1 MLEGALPLEFV
12 YAAALAMLLTQLRQN
27 APIAEVLTSVQR
39 LCALARVGGVRLTRD
54 LFADHPHL
62 PVADAVGVLHDAM
75 ADLGITRIDIDSTT
89 TDTEFV
95 KLGGL
100 LNLEQDPNGEALREA
115 ARDLGLWNIRLW
127 FDGDSVPA
135 GGVPV
140 SAAQA
145 RQESDADEAARGA
158 AARGAAVAAVESG
171 ALQEALARQDARATC
186 RILHDAMH
194 TSAFATGATP
204 EALHLV
210 VEALVTEQAEL
221 NTVQA
226 VLEHAREA
234 GARTVFAHLMAAP
247 DVHERRLL
255 FDVAAALPAIVP
267 VAREYIGNGT
277 WYVVRN
283 AAALLG
289 ESKQPAAVDDLTR
302 LLKHSDTRVRMAA
315 VVALGKIGGQTA
327 MTRLE
332 SVLFDSSVDVRNR
345 ALSIVFSAPDAEVA
359 PTTRV
364 QVHEE
369 ELTLEYQLEVIA
381 ALAHVQTARA
391 RSRLAELARQDS
403 HALDVLQVRLAAIG
417 ALCTGHRPAADVVLH
432 SLRDDPSTLVRER
445 IQAALG

>member
-1 MLEGALPLEFV
+1 MPLEFV
-12 YAAALAMLLTQLRQN
+12 YAAALAMLLTQLRHN
-27 APIAEVLTSVQR
+27 APITDVLTSVQR
-39 LCALARVGGVRLTRD
+39 LCALARVGSVRLTRD
-54 LFADHPHL
+54 LLAHHPHES
-62 PVADAVGVLHDAM
+62 VAEAVAVLHDAM
-75 ADLGITRIDIDSTT
+75 VGLGLARIDIDSTT

-100 LNLEQDPNGEALREA
+100 LNLEQDPDGEALREA

-127 FDGDSVPA
+127 FEGETIPT

-140 SAAQA
+140 SPAQA
-145 RQESDADEAARGA
+145 RSDIAADAAARGA

-171 ALQEALARQDARATC
+171 ELEDALVRQDARATC

-194 TSAFATGATP
+194 TVAFTTGATP

-221 NTVQA
+221 NIVQA

-234 GARTVFAHLMAAP
+234 GARTVFMHLMAAP

-255 FDVAAALPAIVP
+255 FDVAAALPDIGL
-267 VAREYIGNGT
+267 VAREHIGSGT

-302 LLKHSDTRVRMAA
+302 LLKHGDTRVRMAA

-332 SVLFDSSVDVRNR
+332 SVLFDPSADVRNR
-345 ALSIVFSAPDAEVA
+345 ALSIVFSAPDAEA
-359 PTTRV
+359 ASTTRV
-364 QVHEE
+364 PIHEE

-381 ALAHVQTARA
+381 ALAHVRTARA
-391 RSRLAELARQDS
+391 RSRLVELARQDS

-417 ALCTGHRPAADVVLH
+417 ALCTGHRPAADAVLH
-432 SLRDDPSTLVRER
+432 GLRDDPSSLVRER

>member
-1 MLEGALPLEFV
+1 MPLEFV

-39 LCALARVGGVRLTRD
+39 LCALARVGSVRLTRD
-54 LFADHPHL
+54 LLAEHPHDG
-62 PVADAVGVLHDAM
+62 VADAVAVLHDAM
-75 ADLGITRIDIDSTT
+75 AGLDLARIDIDTTT
-89 TDTEFV
+89 TDTEFI

-100 LNLEQDPNGEALREA
+100 LNLEQDPSGEALREA

-127 FDGDSVPA
+127 FEGEAVPT

-140 SAAQA
+140 SVAQA
-145 RQESDADEAARGA
+145 RHDSAVDEAARGA

-171 ALQEALARQDARATC
+171 ELEDALARQDARATC

-194 TSAFATGATP
+194 TSVFGTGATP

-226 VLEHAREA
+226 VLEHAREV
-234 GARTVFAHLMAAP
+234 GARTVFTHLMAAP

-255 FDVAAALPAIVP
+255 FDVATALPDIVP
-267 VAREYIGNGT
+267 IAREHIGNGT

-302 LLKHSDTRVRMAA
+302 LLKHSDARVRMAA

-332 SVLFDSSVDVRNR
+332 SVLFDPSVDVRNR
-345 ALSIVFSAPDAEVA
+345 ALSIVFAAPDSDVA
-359 PTTRV
+359 ATPLVT
-364 QVHEE
+364 VHEE

-381 ALAHVQTARA
+381 ALAHVHTARA
-391 RSRLAELARQDS
+391 RNRLAELARQDS

-417 ALCTGHRPAADVVLH
+417 ALCTGHRPAADVVLR

>member
-1 MLEGALPLEFV
+1 MPLEFV

-39 LCALARVGGVRLTRD
+39 LCALARVGSVRLTRD
-54 LFADHPHL
+54 LLAEHPHDG
-62 PVADAVGVLHDAM
+62 VADAVAVLHDAM
-75 ADLGITRIDIDSTT
+75 AGLDLARIDIDTTT
-89 TDTEFV
+89 TDTEFI

-100 LNLEQDPNGEALREA
+100 LNLEQDPRGEALREA

-127 FDGDSVPA
+127 FEGEAVPT

-145 RQESDADEAARGA
+145 RHDSAADEAARGA

-171 ALQEALARQDARATC
+171 ELEDALARQDARATC

-234 GARTVFAHLMAAP
+234 GARTVFTHLMAAP

-255 FDVAAALPAIVP
+255 FDVATALPDIVP
-267 VAREYIGNGT
+267 VAREHIGNGT

-283 AAALLG
+283 AAALMG

-302 LLKHSDTRVRMAA
+302 LLKHSDARVRMAA

-327 MTRLE
+327 MARLE
-332 SVLFDSSVDVRNR
+332 SVLFDPSVDVRNR
-345 ALSIVFSAPDAEVA
+345 ALSIVFAAPDSDVA
-359 PTTRV
+359 ATPLV
-364 QVHEE
+364 AVHEE

-381 ALAHVQTARA
+381 ALAHVHTARA
-391 RSRLAELARQDS
+391 RNRLAELARQDS

-417 ALCTGHRPAADVVLH
+417 ALCTGHRPAADAVLR
-432 SLRDDPSTLVRER
+432 SLSNDPSALVRER
-445 IQAALG
+445 VQAALG

>member
-1 MLEGALPLEFV
+1 LPLEFV

-27 APIAEVLTSVQR
+27 APIAEVLVSVQR
-39 LCALARVGGVRLTRD
+39 LCALARVGSVRLTRD
-54 LFADHPHL
+54 LLLQHPHES
-62 PVADAVGVLHDAM
+62 VAEAVAVLHHAM
-75 ADLGITRIDIDSTT
+75 AGLGLARIDIDTTT

-100 LNLEQDPNGEALREA
+100 LNLEQDPDGEALREA
-115 ARDLGLWNIRLW
+115 ARDLGLWNVRLW
-127 FDGDSVPA
+127 FDGESVPT

-140 SAAQA
+140 SVAQTASNSAA
-145 RQESDADEAARGA
+145 EVAARGA

-171 ALQEALARQDARATC
+171 ELEEALARQDARATC

-234 GARTVFAHLMAAP
+234 GARAVFAHLMAAP

-255 FDVAAALPAIVP
+255 FDVAAALPDIVL
-267 VAREYIGNGT
+267 VAREHIGNGT

-289 ESKQPAAVDDLTR
+289 ESKQAAAVDDLTR
-302 LLKHSDTRVRMAA
+302 LLKHGDARVRMAA

-332 SVLFDSSVDVRNR
+332 SVLFDPSVDVRNR
-345 ALSIVFSAPDAEVA
+345 ALSIVFSAPDADAVPA
-359 PTTRV
+359 PRM
-364 QVHEE
+364 QVHDE

-391 RSRLAELARQDS
+391 RARLADLARQDS

-417 ALCTGHRPAADVVLH
+417 ALCTGHRPAADVILN
-432 SLRDDPSTLVRER
+432 SLRDDPSALVRER
-445 IQAALG
+445 IQVALG

>member
-1 MLEGALPLEFV
+1 MPLEFV
-12 YAAALAMLLTQLRQN
+12 YAAALAMLLSQLRQN

-39 LCALARVGGVRLTRD
+39 LCALARVGGVSLTRE
-54 LFADHPHL
+54 LLATHPH
-62 PVADAVGVLHDAM
+62 DAVTDAVTDAFAVLHEAM
-75 ADLGITRIDIDSTT
+75 AGLQLARIDIDSTT

-100 LNLEQDPNGEALREA
+100 FNLEQQPGREGQREA
-115 ARDLGLWNIRLW
+115 ARELGLWNIRLW
-127 FDGDSVPA
+127 FDGDAVPT

-140 SAAQA
+140 SPAPTRPDSAA
-145 RQESDADEAARGA
+145 DVAARGA

-171 ALQEALARQDARATC
+171 ELDAALARQDARATC

-194 TSAFATGATP
+194 TTAFTTGATT

-221 NTVQA
+221 NAVQA
-226 VLEHAREA
+226 VLEQAREA
-234 GARTVFAHLMAAP
+234 GARTVFTHLMAAP

-255 FDVAAALPAIVP
+255 FDVAAALPDIVP
-267 VAREYIGNGT
+267 VAREHISNGT
-277 WYVVRN
+277 WYVARN

-302 LLKHSDTRVRMAA
+302 LLKHSDARVRMAA

-332 SVLFDSSVDVRNR
+332 SVLFDPSVDVRNR
-345 ALSIVFSAPDAEVA
+345 ALSIVFSAPDSEVA
-359 PTTRV
+359 PAARV
-364 QVHEE
+364 TVHDE
-369 ELTLEYQLEVIA
+369 ELTLEYQLEMIT

-391 RSRLAELARQDS
+391 RHRLAELARQDS
-403 HALDVLQVRLAAIG
+403 QALDVLQVRLAAIG
-417 ALCTGHRPAADVVLH
+417 ALCAGHRPAADAVLR
-432 SLRDDPSTLVRER
+432 SLTDDPSALVRER
-445 IQAALG
+445 VQAALG

>member
-1 MLEGALPLEFV
+1 LPLEFV

-27 APIAEVLTSVQR
+27 APIAEVLVSVQR
-39 LCALARVGGVRLTRD
+39 LCALARVGSVRLTRD
-54 LFADHPHL
+54 LLDHHPHDS
-62 PVADAVGVLHDAM
+62 VAEAVAVLHDAM
-75 ADLGITRIDIDSTT
+75 AGVGLARIDIDTTT

-100 LNLEQDPNGEALREA
+100 LNLEQDPNGDALREA

-127 FDGDSVPA
+127 FDGETLPT
-135 GGVPV
+135 GGVPMSIAQTAV
-140 SAAQA
+140 NSAA
-145 RQESDADEAARGA
+145 EEAARGA

-171 ALQEALARQDARATC
+171 ELQDALARQDARATC
-186 RILHDAMH
+186 RILHDVMH

-221 NTVQA
+221 NTVQV

-234 GARTVFAHLMAAP
+234 GARTVFTHLMAAP

-255 FDVAAALPAIVP
+255 FDVAAALPDIVP
-267 VAREYIGNGT
+267 VAREFISNGT

-289 ESKQPAAVDDLTR
+289 ESKQTSAVDDLTR
-302 LLKHSDTRVRMAA
+302 LLKHGDARVRMAA
-315 VVALGKIGGQTA
+315 VVALGKIGGQMA

-332 SVLFDSSVDVRNR
+332 SVLFDQSVDVRNR
-345 ALSIVFSAPDAEVA
+345 ALSIVFSAPDSDTA
-359 PTTRV
+359 PPPRV
-364 QVHEE
+364 TVHEE

-391 RSRLAELARQDS
+391 RARLAELARQDS

-417 ALCTGHRPAADVVLH
+417 ALCTGHRPAADAVLR
-432 SLRDDPSTLVRER
+432 SLRDDPSALVRER
-445 IQAALG
+445 VQAALG

>member
-1 MLEGALPLEFV
+1 MPLEFV

-39 LCALARVGGVRLTRD
+39 LCALARVGSVRLTRD
-54 LFADHPHL
+54 LLAQHPHDG
-62 PVADAVGVLHDAM
+62 VAEAVAVLHDAM
-75 ADLGITRIDIDSTT
+75 AGLDLARIDIDTTT
-89 TDTEFV
+89 TDTEFI

-127 FDGDSVPA
+127 FEGEALPT

-145 RQESDADEAARGA
+145 RHDSAADVAVRGD

-171 ALQEALARQDARATC
+171 ELEDALARQDARATC

-194 TSAFATGATP
+194 TSAFATGATAD
-204 EALHLV
+204 ALHLV

-234 GARTVFAHLMAAP
+234 GARAVFSHLMAAP

-255 FDVAAALPAIVP
+255 FDVAAALPDIVP
-267 VAREYIGNGT
+267 VAREHIDNGA

-289 ESKQPAAVDDLTR
+289 ESKQSTAVDDLTR
-302 LLKHSDTRVRMAA
+302 LLKHSDARVRMAA

-332 SVLFDSSVDVRNR
+332 SVLFDPSVDVRNR
-345 ALSIVFSAPDAEVA
+345 ALSIVFSAPDSDAA
-359 PTTRV
+359 TTTPV
-364 QVHEE
+364 TVHEE
-369 ELTLEYQLEVIA
+369 ELTLEYQLEMIT
-381 ALAHVQTARA
+381 ALAHVHTARA

-417 ALCTGHRPAADVVLH
+417 ALCAGHRPAADMILRG
-432 SLRDDPSTLVRER
+432 LRDDPSALVRER
-445 IQAALG
+445 VQAALG

>member
-1 MLEGALPLEFV
+1 MPLEFV

-27 APIAEVLTSVQR
+27 APIAEVLASVQR
-39 LCALARVGGVRLTRD
+39 LCALARVGSVRLTRD
-54 LFADHPHL
+54 LLAEHPHDG
-62 PVADAVGVLHDAM
+62 VADAVAVLHDAM
-75 ADLGITRIDIDSTT
+75 AGLDLARIDIDTTT
-89 TDTEFV
+89 TDTEFI

-100 LNLEQDPNGEALREA
+100 LNLEQDPRGEALREA

-127 FDGDSVPA
+127 FEGEAVPT

-145 RQESDADEAARGA
+145 RHDSAADEAARGA

-171 ALQEALARQDARATC
+171 ELEDALARQDARATC

-234 GARTVFAHLMAAP
+234 GARTVFTHLMAAP

-255 FDVAAALPAIVP
+255 FDVATALPDIVP
-267 VAREYIGNGT
+267 VAREHIGNGT

-283 AAALLG
+283 AAALMG

-302 LLKHSDTRVRMAA
+302 LLKHSDARVRMAA

-327 MTRLE
+327 MARLE
-332 SVLFDSSVDVRNR
+332 SVLFDPSVDVRNR
-345 ALSIVFSAPDAEVA
+345 ALSIVFAAPDSDVA
-359 PTTRV
+359 ATPLV
-364 QVHEE
+364 AVHEE

-381 ALAHVQTARA
+381 ALAHVHTARA
-391 RSRLAELARQDS
+391 RNRLAELARQDS

-417 ALCTGHRPAADVVLH
+417 ALCTGHRPAADAVLR
-432 SLRDDPSTLVRER
+432 SLSNDPSALVRER
-445 IQAALG
+445 VQAALG

>member
-1 MLEGALPLEFV
+1 LPLEFV

-27 APIAEVLTSVQR
+27 APIAEILTSVQR
-39 LCALARVGGVRLTRD
+39 LCALARVGSVRLTRD
-54 LFADHPHL
+54 LFAEHPHEG
-62 PVADAVGVLHDAM
+62 VAEAVAVLHDAM
-75 ADLGITRIDIDSTT
+75 AGLDLARIDIDSTT
-89 TDTEFV
+89 TDTEFI

-100 LNLEQDPNGEALREA
+100 LNLEHDPSGEALREA

-127 FDGDSVPA
+127 FEGDNVPT

-140 SAAQA
+140 SAAQTRNDSA
-145 RQESDADEAARGA
+145 ADVAARGA

-171 ALQEALARQDARATC
+171 ELEDALARQDARATC
-186 RILHDAMH
+186 RILYDAMH
-194 TSAFATGATP
+194 TSAFATGATR

-226 VLEHAREA
+226 VLEHARET
-234 GARTVFAHLMAAP
+234 GARTVFTHLMAAP

-255 FDVAAALPAIVP
+255 FDVAAALPDIVP
-267 VAREYIGNGT
+267 VAREHISNGT

-302 LLKHSDTRVRMAA
+302 LLKHSDARVRMAA

-332 SVLFDSSVDVRNR
+332 SVLFDPSVDVRNR
-345 ALSIVFSAPDAEVA
+345 ALSIVFSAPDSDATA
-359 PTTRV
+359 PPRV
-364 QVHEE
+364 TVHEE
-369 ELTLEYQLEVIA
+369 ELTLEYQLEMIT
-381 ALAHVQTARA
+381 ALAHVHTARA

-403 HALDVLQVRLAAIG
+403 HALDVLQVRLAAVG
-417 ALCTGHRPAADVVLH
+417 ALVAGHRPAADAILAG
-432 SLRDDPSTLVRER
+432 LRDDPSALIRER
-445 IQAALG
+445 VQASLG